1 MTMHHNHR
9 RNSSPWQEISIDTTL
24 MDFAVT
30 DEGTGGVIEQTPL
43 YALVDRYSGKIV
55 KYSDSFGGPLITSVK

>member
-1 MTMHHNHR
+1 MNMHHNHR
-9 RNSSPWQEISIDTTL
+9 RNSSPWQESSIDTTL

-30 DEGTGGVIEQTPL
+30 DERTGEAIEQPML

-55 KYSDSFGGPLITSVK
+55 EYSVGFGSPRITSVK